1 MMNPRY
7 YFKELWRYVNTAKS
21 AVISSTVVI
30 ALAVLLLGIY
40 VTISINSV
48 RLMKMIRDKVEID
61 AYLVDSFKDSTSSKM
76 INDIKTIG
84 GIKSVRLF
92 PKKSSKIFAE
102 DFGKDI
108 LEVFDYNPLP
118 ASLKISLYD
127 EYKSVD
133 RIEK

>member
-1 MMNPRY
+1 MMNPSY
-7 YFKELWRYVNTAKS
+7 YFKELWRYVKTARS

-61 AYLVDSFKDSTSSKM
+61 AYLIDSFQDTGQAKL

-84 GIKSVRLF
+84 GIKSARYIS
-92 PKKSSKIFAE
+92 KDEAAKIFAE
-102 DFGKDI
+102 DFGKEI

-118 ASLKISLYD
+118 A
-127 EYKSVD
+127 
-133 RIEK
+133 